1 MDILTVAAY
10 VGLTYVGLVFSWVLY
25 IAIMGLARVRH
36 DLHPVAKFNTYCI
49 ILPVGYFVD
58 ACILNPFFCLLVFHR
73 IPRNW
78 LLTGTLKR
86 VKAVDTTWRYD
97 AAAWI
102 CAHLLNQFDPKGK
115 HC

>member
-1 MDILTVAAY
+1 MGVLVYALGVYIA
-10 VGLTYVGLVFSWVLY
+10 LVFAWVLY

-36 DLHPVAKFNTYCI
+36 DLHIVAKLNAYLL
-49 ILPVGYFVD
+49 ILPVGYVVD
-58 ACILNPFFCLLVFHR
+58 FILNIGFCLLVFHR
-73 IPRNW
+73 IPRDW

-86 VKAVDTTWRYD
+86 VKATDTTWRYD

-102 CAHLLNQFDPKGK
+102 CTHLLNQFDPKGK